1 MTILPGTVSGVG
13 SSSEYVFG
21 DTDVAARRLDLV
33 AEYWASPSTEF
44 LREDVPPEPRVALDL
59 GSGPGHTTR
68 LVAAVTGA
76 TRTIGLDTS
85 EAFLARARADAPAGV
100 EFVHHDVMELPLPST
115 PARLLYS
122 RLLLSHIPRPDRVVR
137 AWMSQLAPGGV
148 LALDEVA
155 WISTS
160 EPALSR
166 YLEML
171 EDLLSVRGSALAA
184 GPIID
189 GLDGG
194 TDGRKR
200 SSVERIHPVPAG
212 VAAELF
218 TLNFVTW
225 REEPYVRDAHSQG
238 ELDDLDA
245 ELREI
250 TRRPGRDTI
259 TWGMRQVTFER
270 TG

>member
-1 MTILPGTVSGVG
+1 VG

-21 DTDVAARRLDLV
+21 DSDAAARRLDLV
-33 AEYWASPSTEF
+33 AEYWASPTTEF
-44 LREDVPPEPRVALDL
+44 LREDVPSEPRLALDL
-59 GSGPGHTTR
+59 GCGPGHTTR
-68 LVAAVTGA
+68 LVSAVTGA
-76 TRTIGLDTS
+76 TRAVGLDTS
-85 EAFLARARADAPAGV
+85 EAFLARARTGAPAGV
-100 EFVHHDVMELPLPST
+100 EFVHHDVMELPLPSA
-115 PARLLYS
+115 PADLLYG
-122 RLLLSHIPRPDRVVR
+122 RLLLSHIPRPDRVAR

-160 EPALSR
+160 EPTLSR

-171 EDLLSVRGSALAA
+171 EDLLVVRGSALAT
-184 GPIID
+184 GPIIEAM
-189 GLDGG
+189 DGG
-194 TDGRKR
+194 PDGRKR
-200 SSVERIHPVPAG
+200 SSVERTHPVPAG

-218 TLNFVTW
+218 TLNLLTW
-225 REEPYVRDAHSQG
+225 REEAYVRDAHSQK

-250 TRRPGRDTI
+250 TRRPGGATI
-259 TWGMRQVTFER
+259 TWGMRQMTFER

>member
-1 MTILPGTVSGVG
+1 M
-13 SSSEYVFG
+13 
-21 DTDVAARRLDLV
+21 V
-33 AEYWASPSTEF
+33 AEYWAAPSTEF
-44 LREDVPPEPRVALDL
+44 LREDVPSGPRLALDL
-59 GSGPGHTTR
+59 GCGPGHTTR

-76 TRTIGLDTS
+76 TKTVGLDTS
-85 EAFLARARADAPAGV
+85 EAFLARARAAAPAGV
-100 EFVHHDVMELPLPST
+100 EFVNHDVMELPLPIA
-115 PARLLYS
+115 PADLLYG

-148 LALDEVA
+148 LALDEVG

-171 EDLLSVRGSALAA
+171 EDLLAVRGSALAV
-184 GPIID
+184 GPIVD

-200 SSVERIHPVPAG
+200 SSVERIHPVPAA
-212 VAAELF
+212 VAAEMF
-218 TLNFVTW
+218 TLNLVTW
-225 REEPYVRDAHSQG
+225 REEPYVRDAHSRE

-250 TRRPGRDTI
+250 TRRPGRATI
-259 TWGMRQVTFER
+259 TWGMRQVTFEG

>member
-1 MTILPGTVSGVG
+1 M
-13 SSSEYVFG
+13 
-21 DTDVAARRLDLV
+21 V
-33 AEYWASPSTEF
+33 AEHWAAPSTEF
-44 LREDVPPEPRVALDL
+44 LREDVPSGPRLALDL
-59 GSGPGHTTR
+59 GCGPGHTTR

-76 TRTIGLDTS
+76 TKTVGLDMS
-85 EAFLARARADAPAGV
+85 EAFLARARGAAPAGV
-100 EFVHHDVMELPLPST
+100 EFDNHDVMELPLPGA
-115 PARLLYS
+115 PADLVYG

-148 LALDEVA
+148 LALDEVG

-171 EDLLSVRGSALAA
+171 EDLLAVRGSALAA
-184 GPIID
+184 GPIVD

-200 SSVERIHPVPAG
+200 SSVERIHPVPAA
-212 VAAELF
+212 VAAEMF
-218 TLNFVTW
+218 TLNLVTW
-225 REEPYVRDAHSQG
+225 REEPYVRDAHSRE

-250 TRRPGRDTI
+250 TRRPGRATI
-259 TWGMRQVTFER
+259 TWGMRQVTFEG

>member
-1 MTILPGTVSGVG
+1 VG

-21 DTDVAARRLDLV
+21 DTDAAARRLDMV

-44 LREDVPPEPRVALDL
+44 LREDVPSGPRLALDL
-59 GSGPGHTTR
+59 GCGPGHTTR
-68 LVAAVTGA
+68 LVAAATGA
-76 TRTIGLDTS
+76 TTTIGLDTS
-85 EAFLARARADAPAGV
+85 EAFLARARAGAPAGV
-100 EFVHHDVMELPLPST
+100 EFVHHDVMELPLPSAPT
-115 PARLLYS
+115 DLLYG

-137 AWMSQLAPGGV
+137 AWMSQLAPGGM

-171 EDLLSVRGSALAA
+171 EDLLAVRGSALAA
-184 GPIID
+184 GSIVD
-189 GLDGG
+189 GVDGG

-200 SSVERIHPVPAG
+200 SSVERIHPVPAA
-212 VAAELF
+212 VAAEMF
-218 TLNFVTW
+218 TLNLVTW
-225 REEPYVRDAHSQG
+225 REEPYVRDAHSRE
-238 ELDDLDA
+238 ELDDLDTQ
-245 ELREI
+245 LREI
-250 TRRPGRDTI
+250 TRRPGRATI
-259 TWGMRQVTFER
+259 TWGMRQVTFEG

>member
-1 MTILPGTVSGVG
+1 M
-13 SSSEYVFG
+13 
-21 DTDVAARRLDLV
+21 V
-33 AEYWASPSTEF
+33 AEHWAAPSTEF
-44 LREDVPPEPRVALDL
+44 LREDVPSGPRLALDL
-59 GSGPGHTTR
+59 GCGPGHTTR

-76 TRTIGLDTS
+76 TKTVGLDTS
-85 EAFLARARADAPAGV
+85 EAFLGRARTGAPAGV
-100 EFVHHDVMELPLPST
+100 EFVNHDVMELPLPST
-115 PARLLYS
+115 PADLVYG

-171 EDLLSVRGSALAA
+171 EDLLAVRGSALAA
-184 GPIID
+184 GPIVD

-200 SSVERIHPVPAG
+200 SSVERTNPVPAA
-212 VAAELF
+212 VAAEMF
-218 TLNFVTW
+218 TLNLVTW
-225 REEPYVRDAHSQG
+225 REEPYVRDAHSRE

-250 TRRPGRDTI
+250 TRRPGRATI
-259 TWGMRQVTFER
+259 TWGMRQVTFEV

>member
-1 MTILPGTVSGVG
+1 
-13 SSSEYVFG
+13 
-21 DTDVAARRLDLV
+21 
-33 AEYWASPSTEF
+33 
-44 LREDVPPEPRVALDL
+44 
-59 GSGPGHTTR
+59 
-68 LVAAVTGA
+68 
-76 TRTIGLDTS
+76 
-85 EAFLARARADAPAGV
+85 
-100 EFVHHDVMELPLPST
+100 VMELPLPSA
-115 PARLLYS
+115 PADLLYG

-148 LALDEVA
+148 LALDEVS

-171 EDLLSVRGSALAA
+171 EDLLAVRGSALAA

-200 SSVERIHPVPAG
+200 SSVERIHPVPAA
-212 VAAELF
+212 VAAEMF
-218 TLNFVTW
+218 TLNLVTW
-225 REEPYVRDAHSQG
+225 RDEPYVRDAHSRE

-250 TRRPGRDTI
+250 TRQPGRATI